1 MPTYNYEIL
10 ITNLKKR
17 EKFFKS
23 YDLII
28 LDLQKNGYFEA
39 AVIHKKNRKRIYE
52 EVSSLD

>member
-23 YDLII
+23 YDLTIR
-28 LDLQKNGYFEA
+28 DLQDHGFFEA